1 MSLFRCRENSSKSR
15 GYFIRVRKWDR
26 HASRPSH
33 KRQDPSNRYNLPG
46 KRQSDIPVSLEA
58 VSVVKEKI
66 LAFDV
71 FQVQLG
77 VLASQKDLVPEDHLV
92 HGVALGGIFC
102 RQIKEE
108 LLDVP
113 VESLLQIRGDV
124 ECDEAQ
130 VALFPGSSEVFHFFE
145 QDPGDVQAHG
155 RVPVFE
161 GGGEDAA
168 QGERRHDA
176 QREGEQRVG
185 PGQQGIH
192 LAGSI
197 CGSLHAGST
206 SARSLAGS
214 ARACSWLRGPSAFL
228 WLARNAGRA
237 HVSLERAP
245 PTMPPLPSPA
255 PSQ

>member
-1 MSLFRCRENSSKSR
+1 M
-15 GYFIRVRKWDR
+15 
-26 HASRPSH
+26 
-33 KRQDPSNRYNLPG
+33 PG
-46 KRQSDIPVSLEA
+46 ESQSDIPVSLET
-58 VSVVKEKI
+58 VSIVKEKI

-92 HGVALGGIFC
+92 HSVAFGGIFC

-113 VESLLQIRGDV
+113 VESLLQIRRDV

-130 VALFPGSSEVFHFFE
+130 VALLSGSSEVFHFFE

-155 RVPVFE
+155 RAPVFE

-185 PGQQGIH
+185 PGQQGVH

-197 CGSLHAGST
+197 GGSLHAGSAGACRLGT
-206 SARSLAGS
+206 GVLLAPRSFCL
-214 ARACSWLRGPSAFL
+214 PEI
-228 WLARNAGRA
+228 GRA
-237 HVSLERAP
+237 HV
-245 PTMPPLPSPA
+245 
-255 PSQ
+255 

>member
-1 MSLFRCRENSSKSR
+1 M
-15 GYFIRVRKWDR
+15 
-26 HASRPSH
+26 
-33 KRQDPSNRYNLPG
+33 PG
-46 KRQSDIPVSLEA
+46 ESQSDIPVSLEP
-58 VSVVKEKI
+58 VSIVKEKI

-92 HGVALGGIFC
+92 HSVAFGGIFC

-113 VESLLQIRGDV
+113 VESLLQIRRDV
-124 ECDEAQ
+124 EGDEAQ
-130 VALFPGSSEVFHFFE
+130 VALLSGSGEVFHFFE

-155 RVPVFE
+155 RAPVFE

-185 PGQQGIH
+185 PGQQGVH
-192 LAGSI
+192 LAGCSI
-197 CGSLHAGST
+197 GGSLHAGST
-206 SARSLAGS
+206 GARWLAGWLAGS
-214 ARACSWLRGPSAFL
+214 ARGVQFAPRSLCLP
-228 WLARNAGRA
+228 LARHLWAR
-237 HVSLERAP
+237 H
-245 PTMPPLPSPA
+245 
-255 PSQ
+255 